1 MHIKQV
7 VLLQSQALKECH
19 TECRPECRP
28 ECHPE
33 YHPECQPECHPDC
46 QDQWN
51 MVRSHTI
58 IV

>member
-19 TECRPECRP
+19 TECCPECRP

-33 YHPECQPECHPDC
+33 YHPECHPDC

-58 IV
+58 MV